1 MQVCKLPQKE
11 FVSRCLQ
18 TRGVKQDQASAFY
31 QKLWRTRID
40 SRQRSSAIEATE
52 RVEPIEEPQAE
63 IKKTPFQER
72 IRPGMFVRLVP
83 GASKAGL
90 EGAEIFMIMLSSRP
104 EDFDGSG
111 EERQFICAAVGP
123 SIMTDAY
130 ELHVAI
136 KDTLTVKD
144 MAAEVLMEYDS
155 ATRYYY
161 MDL

>member
-1 MQVCKLPQKE
+1 MQVCKLPQRE

-18 TRGVKQDQASAFY
+18 TTGVKIDQANAFY

-40 SRQRSSAIEATE
+40 SRQRSSAIKATE
-52 RVEPIEEPQAE
+52 RAEPIEEPQAG
-63 IKKTPFQER
+63 IRKTHFQER
-72 IRPGMFVRLVP
+72 IHPGMFVRLVP
-83 GASKAGL
+83 GASKIGS
-90 EGAEIFMIMLSSRP
+90 AEIFMIMSPSRP
-104 EDFDGSG
+104 EDFDCLG

-130 ELHVAI
+130 ELHVAR
-136 KDTLTVKD
+136 KDTYSVKD